1 MEFNSSNKLH
11 THLQRPIYYPHT
23 TASIMAGRKKIK
35 NKTSEN
41 AESKLKETFK
51 KKNLHLQLLFL
62 KENTSYSTAT
72 KEIIYLLCVLTIKRS
87 HKVASCA

>member
-11 THLQRPIYYPHT
+11 THLQPPIYYPHT

-41 AESKLKETFK
+41 AETKLKETF
-51 KKNLHLQLLFL
+51 
-62 KENTSYSTAT
+62 
-72 KEIIYLLCVLTIKRS
+72 
-87 HKVASCA
+87 